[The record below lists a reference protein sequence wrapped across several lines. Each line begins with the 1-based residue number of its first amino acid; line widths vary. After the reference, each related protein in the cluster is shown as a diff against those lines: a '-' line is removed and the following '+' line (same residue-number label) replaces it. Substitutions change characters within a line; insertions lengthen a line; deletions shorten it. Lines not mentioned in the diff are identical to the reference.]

1 MKTVIDA
8 VNEFKGFFNI
18 EQQDDDENFIL
29 EVIKEPN
36 DEHIGDLRYGH
47 TGYSKEYRRKVCTEK
62 EFNQEVDDMS
72 NNKGWKNTMSTVK
85 EEFEFTD
92 MSDNH
97 TITSKHVL
105 CCADTGRVVAVFYN
119 ERDLMAATGL
129 SKKIKL
135 DNGKAYQFDFG
146 TTPEL
151 LVCHDL
157 IGTYDDKG
165 SAGRMWIKSKS
176 FLTEYCTNIKLLEV
190 KS

>member
-129 SKKIKL
+129 SKKVKL
-135 DNGKAYQFDFG
+135 VDGKAYQFECEMLDDGDYCQGIYRKMNNKFYNYNGDFG
-146 TTPEL
+146 
-151 LVCHDL
+151 V
-157 IGTYDDKG
+157 
-165 SAGRMWIKSKS
+165 
-176 FLTEYCTNIKLLEV
+176 EYCTNIKLLEV
-190 KS
+190 K